1 MICINKK
8 PTMSPV
14 CGKYSTNITYRCR
27 KKKGFDKAEQAE
39 ITCPKWRDLAGF
51 KAASTVDLLW
61 DFGLH
66 ASLSEPWFPI
76 CRLPALSFS
85 PLCPQN
91 LT

>member
-61 DFGLH
+61 DFGEVTQ
-66 ASLSEPWFPI
+66 SLSF
-76 CRLPALSFS
+76 RFLPCEVRVSDRMIS
-85 PLCPQN
+85 
-91 LT
+91 